1 MKGLRNI
8 LTAACSLLL
17 LANCA
22 SHDEIRRLNHQ
33 LRTVNQKVK
42 TVESRTE
49 ERLQEITS
57 KAEEKALKGK
67 ASSSYQIESM
77 AEEARELR
85 AINEEQ
91 EERFSRYKAE
101 TEGKI
106 ASLYAA
112 IEQIQSENTHLGRYN
127 EELVKSLELRIEQL
141 TETLELTSQEQVQ
154 AASQR
159 VQEAE
164 ERARQAAERAAAARR
179 QAEQALSA
187 ANTLQSNESSN
198 RQEEVVLQPET
209 RKVRR
214 GEAVR
219 QVEEVPVQYEQ
230 ERRPAGA
237 DMALFEQGMQR
248 FKEREYKAAYKI
260 FDQVLASQVDEEQS
274 AKTLYLMG
282 ECLFNQGE
290 YDLAILDYQKV
301 ISNYSKDTHSAA
313 ALLRQGMSFEKL
325 RDNETAK
332 LIYTKL
338 TLDHPNSREA
348 KVARE
353 RINAL

>member
-49 ERLQEITS
+49 ERLQQVAS

-179 QAEQALSA
+179 QAEQALNA

>member
-8 LTAACSLLL
+8 LTAACSLVL

-22 SHDEIRRLNHQ
+22 SQDEIRRLNHQ

-49 ERLQEITS
+49 ERLQEVAS

-85 AINEEQ
+85 AINQEH

-101 TEGKI
+101 TEEKI

-112 IEQIQSENTHLGRYN
+112 IEQIQAENTHLGRYN
-127 EELVKSLELRIEQL
+127 EELVQSLELRIGQL
-141 TETLELTSQEQVQ
+141 TESLELTSQEQVQ

-159 VQEAE
+159 VREAE
-164 ERARQAAERAAAARR
+164 ERAREAAERAAAARR
-179 QAEQALSA
+179 QAELALSS
-187 ANTLQSNESSN
+187 ANTVHMSAGA
-198 RQEEVVLQPET
+198 RAEEVVLQPET

-214 GEAVR
+214 SNESVR
-219 QVEEVPVQYEQ
+219 DEEPLRRQEQ
-230 ERRPAGA
+230 EQRPAS
-237 DMALFEQGMQR
+237 DMLLFDQAMQR
-248 FKEREYKAAYKI
+248 FRDKEYKTAYKI
-260 FDQVLASQVDEEQS
+260 FDQVLASQLGEEQ
-274 AKTLYLMG
+274 AAQTLYLMG

-301 ISNYSKDTHSAA
+301 ISNYSKDPHSAA

-338 TLDHPNSREA
+338 TIDHPNSREA
-348 KVARE
+348 AVARE
-353 RINAL
+353 RINDL